1 VSVFLDTSA
10 FFALLNMD
18 DRNHGRARAVW
29 ERLLSNGEDL
39 RTSSYVVLETAATA
53 QRRLGLGAARDFLLE
68 MLPLV
73 VVDWVTPELHD
84 PAVASLLVAGR
95 RDLSL
100 VDCVSFELMRQRG
113 IARAFTFD
121 VHFAEQGFECLPGSV
136 AQSAADPQ
144 GDR

>member
-1 VSVFLDTSA
+1 MSVFVDTSA
-10 FFALLNMD
+10 FIALLAD
-18 DRNHGRARAVW
+18 
-29 ERLLSNGEDL
+29 EDL
-39 RTSSYVVLETAATA
+39 NHASSRTTWDSLLGTDEGLWTSNYVVSETVALL
-53 QRRLGLGAARDFLLE
+53 QRRVGMGAVRE
-68 MLPLV
+68 LV
-73 VVDWVTPELHD
+73 VVALPALQIEWVTPETHD